1 MKKNN
6 SAWELVISFP
16 SIILPLRICILNF
29 LYLACVYGDPHIVTL
44 DGFKYTFNGLGE
56 FVLIET
62 NDDRFTLQG
71 RMVQALNNIDNPI
84 AATIFSAI
92 VGKEVYSDT
101 VQFQLTDD
109 NSGIE
114 VLMNGE
120 LVDFEGL
127 TEQVFNN
134 VTIRQENSTIASAVF
149 ASGVYLEVRAANG
162 ILSTLLVSLAES
174 YRFQTTGLMGNF
186 DNDISNDLLP
196 RGSDAPISLASSL
209 QDIHNQFGVTCKSMH
224 DYRRAVCVHVHC
236 HIL

>member
-1 MKKNN
+1 
-6 SAWELVISFP
+6 
-16 SIILPLRICILNF
+16 
-29 LYLACVYGDPHIVTL
+29 
-44 DGFKYTFNGLGE
+44 
-56 FVLIET
+56 
-62 NDDRFTLQG
+62 
-71 RMVQALNNIDNPI
+71 MVQALNNIDNPI

-92 VGKEVYSDT
+92 VGKEVYSDS

-209 QDIHNQFGVTCKSMH
+209 QDIHNLFGVTCKSMH
-224 DYRRAVCVHVHC
+224 DYRRAVCMHVHC